1 MSEENN
7 LARLPHHR
15 IVLTGGQ
22 QSRIEEYVASLRSNP
37 YSPPTDAGLA
47 DDLLNLLVDE
57 GRVVRI
63 NEAVVYD
70 ADAYREMV
78 DGIVSTIRE
87 QGKINVAQVRDRF
100 RTSRKYALS
109 LLEYLDQQRVTR
121 RVGDDRVLR

>member
-1 MSEENN
+1 M
-7 LARLPHHR
+7 
-15 IVLTGGQ
+15 
-22 QSRIEEYVASLRSNP
+22 
-37 YSPPTDAGLA
+37 A

-63 NEAVVYD
+63 NESVVYD

-78 DGIVSTIRE
+78 EGIVSTIRE
-87 QGKINVAQVRDRF
+87 QGKINVGQVRDRF